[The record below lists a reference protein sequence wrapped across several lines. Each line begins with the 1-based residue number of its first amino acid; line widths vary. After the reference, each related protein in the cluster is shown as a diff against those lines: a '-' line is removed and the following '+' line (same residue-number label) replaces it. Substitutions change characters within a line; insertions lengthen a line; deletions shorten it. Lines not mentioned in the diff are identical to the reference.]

1 MDKPGLKQTG
11 NQIDWVAA
19 YASLTEHASREH
31 LAEQLNQLRISR
43 SPSRDNLFVD
53 VTSEADG
60 TRSRIFL
67 HSLLKYEL
75 QQPLQKLEDGV
86 GLARLE
92 QRQAAKNATAGGG
105 SSMFS
110 CIFTLVASAVGA
122 GCLSLPHMLRES
134 GLGLGLIML
143 FLGALLAH
151 TTLVVLISC
160 ARYTECRS
168 FAELVALT
176 AQSGELVKS
185 FRPARSAAV
194 DLVISMYGVAAV
206 LIYLILIGDFLAD
219 IAHSPFVTC
228 LGVTRRSA
236 IVSALFIVLPLS
248 LVRSVTK
255 LQSISVLSTTAV
267 GLMTLVV
274 FVKACLTT
282 PPSSPTSTTMQ
293 DPIVWFQGDLWTTLK
308 SFSIAIFAFN
318 AHTNAVPVAL
328 ALERPRASRIWQV
341 CAISVGVEFLVYVL
355 IAVSGYWT
363 FRSVTKQDFIR
374 NYRADDTSMFLV
386 RCMYSVPILFGI
398 PINLSPAA
406 ASIKA
411 LVGGLTASAASSKTA
426 NHSDM
431 RNAVSEILGHTAV
444 VTSVLA
450 CCAVLA
456 IRSSKVA
463 DAIGFFGGLFGTLLC
478 LWWPERVYATILGG
492 LHPRS
497 LRIPLRLILPLASA
511 VGLLAFM
518 SQFWHAL
525 AAGAGS

>member
-1 MDKPGLKQTG
+1 VKQHG
-11 NQIDWVAA
+11 DQADWVAA

-31 LAEQLNQLRISR
+31 LAEQLSQLRMAR

-53 VTSEADG
+53 VTSDTDG

-75 QQPLQKLEDGV
+75 QQPLQMLEDGV

-92 QRQAAKNATAGGG
+92 QRQKAEPAGVGGG

-143 FLGALLAH
+143 FLGAVLAH

-176 AQSGELVKS
+176 SRSGELPKS
-185 FRPARSAAV
+185 LRPARSAAV

-206 LIYLILIGDFLAD
+206 LIYLILIGDFLTD

-228 LGVTRRSA
+228 LGVTRRST
-236 IVSALFIVLPLS
+236 ILSALFMALPLS

-255 LQSISVLSTTAV
+255 LKGISVFSTTTVA
-267 GLMTLVV
+267 LMTLVV
-274 FVKACLTT
+274 FVKACITT
-282 PPSSPTSTTMQ
+282 PVSSSTSGQ
-293 DPIVWFQGDLWTTLK
+293 DPIIWFQGDIWTTLK
-308 SFSIAIFAFN
+308 SFTIAIFAFN

-328 ALERPRASRIWQV
+328 ALEQPRASRIWQV

-363 FRSVTKQDFIR
+363 FRSTTEQDFIR
-374 NYRADDTSMFLV
+374 NYSADDTSMFLV
-386 RCMYSVPILFGI
+386 RCMYSVPIMFGI

-411 LVGGLTASAASSKTA
+411 LVGGLMPPVDSSKAA

-431 RNAVSEILGHTAV
+431 RNAVSEFLGHTAV

-450 CCAVLA
+450 CCALLA

-497 LRIPLRLILPLASA
+497 LRIPLRLLLPLASA

-518 SQFWHAL
+518 SQFWQAL
-525 AAGAGS
+525 ASGTGS